1 MKTMSPEQFTE
12 QLKSLCG
19 SNLQA
24 VILYGSAAA
33 GDFVQKGSDYNL
45 LVLLD
50 DLRPDVL
57 RQMAKPVKAWGRAGN
72 PPPLLFTRKRL
83 AEASDVFPIE
93 LLDMCDA
100 HQVLFGDNVISGL
113 QIDTANLRLQIEREL
128 RSALIQLRRNY
139 LPVCTSPRRVAAL
152 LTASLSSVLALF
164 HAALRLYETPVPSG
178 KFQALEKLNGYVPVS
193 VETFRTLHGLKTG
206 ELKKNAVQVD
216 LLFEEVLK
224 SIEVLVDAVD
234 QLQEKK

>member
-12 QLKSLCG
+12 QMKSLCG

-33 GDFVQKGSDYNL
+33 GDYVQKGSDYNL

-50 DLRPDVL
+50 DLGPSVL

-72 PPPLLFTRKRL
+72 PPPLLFTPRRL
-83 AEASDVFPIE
+83 AEASDVFTIE
-93 LLDMCDA
+93 LLDMRDA
-100 HQVLFGDNVISGL
+100 HQVLFGDDVICGL

-128 RSALIQLRRNY
+128 RSALIQLRRSY
-139 LPVCTSPRRVAAL
+139 LPVCASPRRVAVL

-178 KFQALEKLNGYVPVS
+178 KFQALEKLNGYVPMDI
-193 VETFRTLHGLKTG
+193 ETFRKIHGLKTG
-206 ELKKNAVQVD
+206 ELKRTSVQVD
-216 LLFEEVLK
+216 ILFEEVLK
-224 SIEVLVDAVD
+224 TIEVLVDAVD
-234 QLQEKK
+234 QLQEEK